1 MPIKIV
7 AKLSK
12 PVKYCYGCG
21 CPTHSDN
28 YYEGDNITLWCDE
41 CFVTDEKLKEIQS
54 RMPFCQPPSPKK
66 VNPKFRIVAA
76 LKPKPKKVKCTVVA
90 RLSVPF
96 D

>member
-1 MPIKIV
+1 MAIKIV

-21 CPTHSDN
+21 CATNSEN
-28 YYEGDNITLWCDE
+28 YYEGDNTTLWCDE

-54 RMPFCQPPSPKK
+54 RMPFCQPSPKK

-76 LKPKPKKVKCTVVA
+76 LKPKPKKVKCTVVS